1 MDVSEFVNLPARKLA
16 DLANVTETTLSRYF
30 TGRRNPNY
38 STIENLATNLN
49 MLPEDVLAGIR
60 QRRAKKQKLPD
71 LTSKNKVA

>member
-1 MDVSEFVNLPARKLA
+1 MDVSEFVDLPARKLA

-30 TGRRNPNY
+30 NGRRNPNY
-38 STIENLATNLN
+38 STIESIATNLN

-60 QRRAKKQKLPD
+60 KRRAKKQNLSN